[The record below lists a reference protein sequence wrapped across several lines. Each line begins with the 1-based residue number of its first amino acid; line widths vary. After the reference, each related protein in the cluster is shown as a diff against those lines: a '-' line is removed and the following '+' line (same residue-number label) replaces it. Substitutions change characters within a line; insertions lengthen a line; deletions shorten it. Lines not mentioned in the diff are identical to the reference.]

1 MQVKA
6 LSCKEEAKYCV
17 WTWSRN
23 AEWKNV
29 MRTDK
34 SKFENHFGKHGR
46 CILWAKEERDQM
58 WQRTVEQQES
68 FFFFSLNIWHV
79 FCVLLKMKYYIY
91 ILHRPNTFF
100 LGIPFA
106 YWRKTLGLFVVLW
119 QYRVHFEDKKNQP
132 ESDEFMRLWVT
143 CVDNLLPWHFLLSY
157 VDTSRCG
164 PFLALSHAFQFGPS
178 THRKKFLTTQ
188 VHMPNVITRR
198 FLPAL

>member
-6 LSCKEEAKYCV
+6 LSCKEEAKYCMNMIQSGKMLCGQTNQNLKIILENMYV
-17 WTWSRN
+17 AFCGLRKRGTKCDKELLSS
-23 AEWKNV
+23 KN
-29 MRTDK
+29 
-34 SKFENHFGKHGR
+34 
-46 CILWAKEERDQM
+46 L
-58 WQRTVEQQES
+58 
-68 FFFFSLNIWHV
+68 FFFSLNIWHV

>member
-1 MQVKA
+1 MLCGQTNQNLKIILENMHVAFCGLRKRGTKCDKEL
-6 LSCKEEAKYCV
+6 LS
-17 WTWSRN
+17 S
-23 AEWKNV
+23 KN
-29 MRTDK
+29 
-34 SKFENHFGKHGR
+34 
-46 CILWAKEERDQM
+46 L
-58 WQRTVEQQES
+58 
-68 FFFFSLNIWHV
+68 FFFQ
-79 FCVLLKMKYYIY
+79 LKHLTCFLCSVKNE
-91 ILHRPNTFF
+91 ILYLYFTQTKHLF